1 MTTVARITYF
11 VSNLENKP
19 GALLR
24 VMRELK
30 AKNIA
35 LAGLWGIETREKA
48 GRLYVVPEN
57 PEELKS
63 AWESAGLLTG
73 EGTGFFITGE
83 NRTGVLNESLD
94 ALANAG
100 VNVDAIDA
108 IAVGGQFGS
117 YIWVDEADIDKASEA
132 LRTI

>member
-11 VSNLENKP
+11 LSNLENKP

-24 VMRELK
+24 IMQDLK

-35 LAGLWGIETREKA
+35 LAGLWGVETREKA
-48 GRLYVVPEN
+48 GKLYVVPED
-57 PEELKS
+57 PDELKK
-63 AWESAGLLTG
+63 AWEAVGLLTG

-100 VNVDAIDA
+100 VNINAIDA

-117 YIWVDEADIDKASEA
+117 YIWVDAADIEKAARA
-132 LRTI
+132 LRTM

>member
-11 VSNLENKP
+11 MSNLENKP

-24 VMRELK
+24 IMQELR

-35 LAGLWGIETREKA
+35 LAGLWGVETYERA
-48 GRLYVVPEN
+48 GKLYVVPEN
-57 PEELKS
+57 PEELKN
-63 AWESAGLLTG
+63 AWEAAGLLTG

-83 NRTGVLNESLD
+83 NKTGVLNESLD
-94 ALANAG
+94 ALADAG
-100 VNVDAIDA
+100 ININAIDA

-117 YIWVDEADIDKASEA
+117 FIWVDPADVDKAAKA
-132 LRTI
+132 LRTM